1 MMKGTDKILMENAGV
16 ETTLELHDVTT
27 GYRSRGH
34 IVEVGRHYTATLPS
48 GQLTCLL
55 GVNGSGKSTLLRS
68 LSKSQKIL
76 SGSITAGGR
85 DLTEIPDSEVGKLIG
100 IVLTDKAGSANMRVS
115 ELVALGRAPYSNFWG
130 TVTSADRRIAE
141 EAMECIGITALRDRY
156 VGSLSD
162 GERQKVMI
170 AKTLAQQT
178 PVILLDEPAAFLD
191 YPSRL
196 ELMMLMRRLAH
207 DNGKTILLSTHDIP
221 LAMQL
226 SDHLWLVDSERHL
239 VTGTPDALGAS
250 GKIGAT
256 FDRDG
261 VIYDHTTRT
270 FRI

>member
-1 MMKGTDKILMENAGV
+1 MMRDRDKILLEKAAG
-16 ETTLELHDVTT
+16 ETTLKLHDVTT

-34 IVEVGRHYTATLPS
+34 IVEVGRHYTATLPWGS
-48 GQLTCLL
+48 LTCLL

-76 SGSITAGGR
+76 SGSITIGGR
-85 DLTEIPDSEVGKLIG
+85 DIADIPDAEVGKLIG

-130 TVTSADRRIAE
+130 RVTAADRQIAD
-141 EAMECIGITALRDRY
+141 EAMECIGITSLRDRY

-226 SDHLWLVDSERHL
+226 SDHLWLVDSNRRL
-239 VTGTPDALGAS
+239 QTGTPDSLGES
-250 GKIGAT
+250 GAIGAA

-261 VIYDHTTRT
+261 VTYDHATRT